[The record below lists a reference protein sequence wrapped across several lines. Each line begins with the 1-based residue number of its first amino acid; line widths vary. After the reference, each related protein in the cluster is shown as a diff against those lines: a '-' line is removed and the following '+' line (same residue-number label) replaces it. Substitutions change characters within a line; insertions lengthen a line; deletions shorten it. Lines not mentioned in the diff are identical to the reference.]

1 MGLNIFPTF
10 SQTELAALVAENP
23 SIADRMPVAEEREA
37 VIASHTDKVTSLQT
51 RLVNE
56 LRRAALAQREA
67 KQRGWTGKANE

>member
-56 LRRAALAQREA
+56 LRRGGLSPTGSQAAGMDRKGE
-67 KQRGWTGKANE
+67 